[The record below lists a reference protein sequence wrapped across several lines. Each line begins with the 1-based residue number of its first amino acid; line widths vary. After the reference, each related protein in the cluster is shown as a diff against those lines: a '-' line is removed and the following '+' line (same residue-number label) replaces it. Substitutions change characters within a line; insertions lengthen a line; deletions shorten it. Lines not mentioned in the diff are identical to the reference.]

1 MSWVGGDI
9 AGLIA
14 LGHTLE
20 TVPSQMKDIANALDS
35 SVDTLANDAS
45 WSGHGAEAFRKA
57 WTLSSVR
64 IAGIESSYEAFGGV
78 VTELGHQLQALE
90 NDLYNAAT
98 QAKSEGAQIGE
109 NGQPLPLVITGDPN
123 APDAQRAVKA
133 QNDYNQLYAQILQTA
148 QGFRIAAAGKIQKV
162 SGDLEPPEN
171 GKEPAWDK
179 ATTIADYL
187 KGLYVIPNA
196 RNDHLAQVAPG
207 KIDELRQRL
216 RDARKDLKAA
226 RDAYAAKG
234 LSLPKGDWARTNHL
248 SAVND
253 VKLQEAA
260 LDGALKGEGEWP
272 FSKIL
277 NSNIGDLGK
286 LAYPASELARLP
298 KGLEFLKDI
307 PVVDLAAAGLI
318 GHLQTV
324 ADVEKGWSP
333 NKARVSDYGPQL
345 AGIAAGTAAAGAIIA
360 APVEL
365 PVAAA
370 LAVGGALAWGVGDF
384 GNSITHE
391 HWAEDIHDRGVMSG
405 LLHGTGHVFS
415 QTGNAL
421 VHDVTDVGG
430 AIGDGAKGLWHSVF
444 G

>member
-14 LGHTLE
+14 MGHTLE
-20 TVPSQMKDIANALDS
+20 TVPSQMKDIANASDS
-35 SVDTLANDAS
+35 SVDTLANDAN

-78 VTELGHQLQALE
+78 VTELGHQLQTLE

-123 APDAQRAVKA
+123 APAAQRAVKA

-162 SGDLEPPEN
+162 SNDLEPPEN

-196 RNDHLAQVAPG
+196 KNDHLAQVAPG
-207 KIDELRQRL
+207 KIDELRKRL

-226 RDAYAAKG
+226 KDAYAAKG
-234 LSLPKGDWARTNHL
+234 LSLPKDDWARTNHL
-248 SAVND
+248 SVVND

-324 ADVEKGWSP
+324 ADVERAGHRLRLGYPTMGHSSP
-333 NKARVSDYGPQL
+333 ASQP
-345 AGIAAGTAAAGAIIA
+345 
-360 APVEL
+360 APVLLRQLQRCPSRRRLRSSSEAPGWWHGRSGTSATQSHTSTGPKTFTIEAL
-365 PVAAA
+365 RLGCCMERATCSLRPV
-370 LAVGGALAWGVGDF
+370 
-384 GNSITHE
+384 
-391 HWAEDIHDRGVMSG
+391 RR
-405 LLHGTGHVFS
+405 
-415 QTGNAL
+415 
-421 VHDVTDVGG
+421 
-430 AIGDGAKGLWHSVF
+430 
-444 G
+444 

>member
-9 AGLIA
+9 GGLIA
-14 LGHTLE
+14 MGQTLQTMPAE
-20 TVPSQMKDIANALDS
+20 MKDVADALDS

-78 VTELGHQLQALE
+78 VTDLGHQLQTLE

-109 NGQPLPLVITGDPN
+109 NGQPLPLVISGDPN
-123 APDAQRAVKA
+123 SPDAQKAVKA
-133 QNDYNQLYAQILQTA
+133 QNDYNELYAQILQTA
-148 QGFRIAAAGKIQKV
+148 QGFRIAAADKIQKV
-162 SGDLEPPEN
+162 SHDLEPPEN

-196 RNDHLAQVAPG
+196 KNDRLAQVAPG
-207 KIDELRQRL
+207 KIDELRDQL
-216 RDARKDLKAA
+216 KDARKDLKAA
-226 RDAYAAKG
+226 KDTYAAKG
-234 LSLPKGDWARTNHL
+234 LNLPKDDWARTNHL
-248 SAVND
+248 AVVND

-260 LDGALKGEGEWP
+260 LDGALKGSGEWA
-272 FSKIL
+272 FSKVL

-286 LAYPASELARLP
+286 LAYPALELAKLP
-298 KGLEFLKDI
+298 KGLEFLKGV
-307 PVVDLAAAGLI
+307 PVVDLLAAGLI

-324 ADVEKGWSP
+324 SDVEKGWSP
-333 NKARVSDYGPQL
+333 NKARVSDYGSQL
-345 AGIAAGTAAAGAIIA
+345 TGIAAGAGAVAAIVA
-360 APVEL
+360 APVEA
-365 PVAAA
+365 PVVAV
-370 LAVGGALAWGVGDF
+370 VGGAGLVAWTVGDF
-384 GNSITHE
+384 GNAVTHQ
-391 HWAEDIHDRGVMSG
+391 HWAEDIHDRGVASG
-405 LLHGTGHVFS
+405 LLHGTGDVFS
-415 QTGNAL
+415 QTGSAIR
-421 VHDVTDVGG
+421 HDVTDVGS
-430 AIGDGAKGLWHSVF
+430 AIGDGAKSLWHSVF